1 MFERD
6 LVLPESERE
15 AFKVPLGSELPE
27 SLVDTTG
34 ETTYI
39 AVGDVVSLVL
49 RRCGARPVLSVYD
62 GLTER
67 REMTDFARLVEDEP
81 RIDVVN
87 PAGRI
92 SAGLAEALRR
102 GIGGETADVILLYA
116 FDRPRFVVDA
126 YTRRLM
132 GRLGHDSDDEGIREF
147 FESGLGHDTRR
158 LGGMHRLILEHG
170 IAHCRKKPLCDGC
183 PLCDI
188 CTVRA

>member
-15 AFKVPLGSELPE
+15 AFKSPLGSELPE

-102 GIGGETADVILLYA
+102 GIGGETALVRVDGEEDLAVLPCLVMAPEGSRIVYGMPGRCMMEIAVNGESRGRAEELLS
-116 FDRPRFVVDA
+116 R
-126 YTRRLM
+126 M
-132 GRLGHDSDDEGIREF
+132 EEM
-147 FESGLGHDTRR
+147 E
-158 LGGMHRLILEHG
+158 
-170 IAHCRKKPLCDGC
+170 
-183 PLCDI
+183 
-188 CTVRA
+188 